1 MKIEDAA
8 RGNDADHAFGT
19 AEHGWDGFWVVDF
32 HGVEEIARPFRYVIT
47 LARPGEMEPLDLE
60 KMLDAP
66 ASLAVRHIGG
76 GAFTLRHGVIA
87 EVVEVERTETVAV
100 YQVMLVPHLERAAHR
115 VHCRTFVDRTLA
127 DVLSS
132 VLRNASVDRPEGPGG
147 LSESS
152 DGALLEDAPVL
163 AESYEA
169 PAASFRWE
177 LRDARS
183 HDRLQTKGLREY
195 VVQYAESD
203 LDFVSR
209 TLEEEGLSYFFE
221 HGVGRVVMHI
231 TDAPAEVSLAPER
244 RAVRR
249 LGVGLTMVPF
259 GEELVRS
266 YQEARRTRPRS
277 VTMRD
282 YHWRRPDL
290 PLEASR
296 RAGAGPDGGGFS
308 HFEFPARD
316 EELLDD
322 PCGHPASVKLER
334 FEAERCLSD
343 GAGNIRSLAAG
354 ERFTLT
360 DAHGVTTLDLL
371 TQRVVVEAV
380 QHEMPGTA
388 LDTMPFGESG
398 RTARKA
404 PFYETRFRALP
415 ASVAYRP
422 PRATPKPRI
431 HGVQTAIVTDH
442 EGKAGPT
449 PEIHCDDWARVRV
462 RFPWDERE
470 DEQPSS
476 GWIRVSQIW
485 AGAGFG
491 GLFTPR
497 VGQEVLVAHLQ
508 GDPDAPTVVG
518 RVYNA
523 KNPLPLN
530 AGRTPEQSTI
540 RTQST
545 PEAEGSNEIR
555 FNDLAKAEQIYVHAQ
570 RDLDEVA
577 LRDHTTVIGNDQSN
591 KVERDQ
597 ENRVGKSRVHHVGE
611 DETLTI
617 GGKRKRDVGGDEEV
631 TIGGDRK
638 VAIGGALTTS
648 VAGDEE
654 RTVDGEQTL
663 SVGKSRSATIDQD
676 DKLDVGG
683 ARNITVGGDRNLQV
697 SGGQTIEVGADE
709 SVHVSGAR
717 TLVVDKDHGIE
728 AGGELSSSAG
738 KAHRFTSED
747 FAIEAKKAIK
757 AECKTAT
764 VTCSDSFKLEVGSAV
779 IEVGPGFVRI
789 DNGAGASITL
799 SGGSAVVHADGRT
812 TVVGGMVDI
821 NP

>member
-1 MKIEDAA
+1 MNIEDAA
-8 RGNDADHAFGT
+8 RGNDAGYAFGT
-19 AEHGWDGFWVVDF
+19 PEHGWGGFWVVDF
-32 HGVEEIARPFRYVIT
+32 CGVEEIARPFHYVIT
-47 LARPGEMEPLDLE
+47 LARPAEEEPLDLDA
-60 KMLDAP
+60 MLDAP
-66 ASLAVRHIGG
+66 ASLAVRRIGG
-76 GAFTLRHGVIA
+76 AAFALRHGVIA
-87 EVVEVERTETVAV
+87 EIVEVDRTETVAV
-100 YQVMLVPHLERAAHR
+100 YQVTLVPHLGRAAHR
-115 VHCRTFVDRTLA
+115 VHSRTFVERTLVE
-127 DVLSS
+127 VLSS
-132 VLRNASVDRPEGPGG
+132 VLRNGSTDAPEGPGG
-147 LSESS
+147 LSEAN

-163 AESYEA
+163 AESYVA

-177 LRDARS
+177 VRDARA
-183 HDRLQTKGLREY
+183 HDRLYKKGLREY

-221 HGVGRVVMHI
+221 HGEGRVVMHI
-231 TDAPAEVSLAPER
+231 TDAPAEVSLTPSP
-244 RAVRR
+244 RAFRR

-259 GEELVRS
+259 GEELVRG
-266 YQEARRTRPRS
+266 YHEARRTRPRA

-290 PLEASR
+290 PLTASR
-296 RAGAGPDGGGFS
+296 SAASGPGGGGFV

-316 EELLDD
+316 EELLEE
-322 PCGHPASVKLER
+322 PCAHPAAVALER
-334 FEAERCLSD
+334 FEAERRLSD
-343 GAGNIRSLAAG
+343 GTGNMRCLGAG
-354 ERFTLT
+354 ERFTLMDT
-360 DAHGVTTLDLL
+360 HGTTTLDLL
-371 TQRVVVEAV
+371 AQRVVVEAV

-388 LDTMPFGESG
+388 LDTLPFGESG
-398 RTARKA
+398 QRARKA
-404 PFYETRFRALP
+404 PFFETRFRAL
-415 ASVAYRP
+415 ASSVSYRP

-442 EGKAGPT
+442 EGKAGKA

-462 RFPWDERE
+462 RFPWDER
-470 DEQPSS
+470 DDAQPSS
-476 GWIRVSQIW
+476 GWMRVSQIW

-555 FNDLAKAEQIYVHAQ
+555 FNDLAKAEQIFVHAQ
-570 RDLDEVA
+570 RDLDEIA
-577 LRDHTTVIGNDQSN
+577 LRNHTTTIGGDQSN
-591 KVERDQ
+591 KVEGDQ
-597 ENRVGKSRVHHVGE
+597 ENRVGKGRIHSVGE

-617 GGKRKRDVGGDEEV
+617 GGKRKRDVGGDEAV
-631 TIGGDRK
+631 TVGGKRTFDIGGLLATTVGGDEDRK
-638 VAIGGALTTS
+638 
-648 VAGDEE
+648 
-654 RTVDGEQTL
+654 VDGEQTL
-663 SVGKSRSATIDQD
+663 SVGKTRSAVIDED
-676 DKLDVGG
+676 DTLDVSGTQK
-683 ARNITVGGDRNLQV
+683 ITVGGDRSLDV
-697 SGGQTIEVGADE
+697 SGGSKVEVGGDE
-709 SVHVSGAR
+709 SAHVSGAR
-717 TLVVDKDHGIE
+717 TLTVDKDHGIE
-728 AGGELSSSAG
+728 AGGEFSSSAK

-747 FAIEAKKAIK
+747 FAIEAKKKIT
-757 AECKTAT
+757 AECQSLDAT
-764 VTCSDSFKLEVGSAV
+764 CKESFKVEVGKAV
-779 IEVGPGFVRI
+779 VEIGAGFVRI

-799 SGGSAVVHADGRT
+799 SGGTAVVHADGRT